1 MTMTL
6 RLLLLVVSLITGI
19 WILTQIR
26 KSKVKIEDSV
36 FWLLFSLLLVAM
48 SLFPDL
54 VELAAD
60 LVGVTSPSNL
70 VFLAIIFILMI
81 KIFRLSLRL
90 SQLESRLQTFAQT
103 YALQTSEEFN
113 NLAFTD
119 KSQK

>member
-1 MTMTL
+1 MTL